1 MAYSSDTITALAQL
15 ASATSSLVEKTGEDK
30 KAARDLAINLITA
43 QSQAK
48 LQSAM
53 AIEQAKFQQAMDIN
67 KESLIALRDIQAESI
82 KVGEFTSEALDQI
95 TKAGEETPGFLG
107 GLGPFSGATAGDVK
121 SDYADFLDSN
131 EELIK
136 SKANSIADI
145 IAKKSILGSDS
156 PIVQQTLNELKS
168 LRDGVQKSTDYVKT
182 QQEFDLDT
190 RPEGIGGGAIIRT
203 IKSGFGFLDDE
214 KDLLKKSKKQL
225 RQYDAL
231 IDLLEN

>member
-15 ASATSSLVEKTGEDK
+15 ASASASLVERTGEDK

-53 AIEQAKFQQAMDIN
+53 AIEQAKFEQTMKIN
-67 KESLIALRDIQAESI
+67 EESLVALRDIQAERI
-82 KVGEFTSEALDQI
+82 KVGSFESSALDEI
-95 TKAGEETPGFLG
+95 SKAEDTPGFLG
-107 GLGPFSGATAGDVK
+107 GMGPFSGATAGDVK
-121 SDYADFLDSN
+121 KDYADFLDAN

-136 SKANSIADI
+136 SKANSLADI
-145 IAKKSILGSDS
+145 IAKKSILGDDS
-156 PIVQQTLNELKS
+156 PIVKQALKELTA
-168 LRDGVQKSTDYVKT
+168 LRDGLEKSTNYVKT

-190 RPEGIGGGAIIRT
+190 RPEGLFQGSVIRT
-203 IKSGFGFLDDE
+203 FKSGFGFLDDE
-214 KDLLKKSKKQL
+214 KDLLKKSDKQL
-225 RQYDAL
+225 KQYDAL

>member
-15 ASATSSLVEKTGEDK
+15 ASASASLVERTGEDK

-53 AIEQAKFQQAMDIN
+53 AIEQAKFEQTMKIN
-67 KESLIALRDIQAESI
+67 EESLVALRDIQAERI
-82 KVGEFTSEALDQI
+82 KVGSFESSALDEI
-95 TKAGEETPGFLG
+95 NKAKDTPGFLG
-107 GLGPFSGATAGDVK
+107 GMGPFSGATAGDVK
-121 SDYADFLDSN
+121 KDYADFLDAN

-136 SKANSIADI
+136 SKATSLADI
-145 IAKKSILGSDS
+145 IAKKSILGEDS
-156 PIVQQTLNELKS
+156 PIVKQALKELTA
-168 LRDGVQKSTDYVKT
+168 LRDGLEKSTNYVKT

-190 RPEGIGGGAIIRT
+190 RPEGLGQGSVIRT
-203 IKSGFGFLDDE
+203 FKSAFGFLDDE
-214 KDLLKKSKKQL
+214 KDLLKKSDKQL
-225 RQYDAL
+225 KQYDAL